1 MEETSAEISRAYN
14 SPSGNLISPLHLKS
28 ADGKLFGSSIFPYKA
43 LKACAVARIYVVLS
57 ISRLFK
63 SLHTHVCLSVCVCN
77 VRISKTESGADNG
90 RMWRSCQCSI
100 DDEGGA
106 ALIFPVRSERK
117 MLNRGGQM
125 GGKAGTWI
133 AQRPN
138 I

>member
-1 MEETSAEISRAYN
+1 MS
-14 SPSGNLISPLHLKS
+14 
-28 ADGKLFGSSIFPYKA
+28 
-43 LKACAVARIYVVLS
+43 
-57 ISRLFK
+57 
-63 SLHTHVCLSVCVCN
+63 VCLCVCVTFEFQKLSLGRTMGEC
-77 VRISKTESGADNG
+77 GAAANAL
-90 RMWRSCQCSI
+90 SI